1 MADTDRIQIPLE
13 LPHDEAAALAQYVK
27 RIGYEDCAKFAS
39 KFVFYSGRT
48 EADTVWS
55 AIRMV
60 QGQLAEA
67 GFAPR

>member
-1 MADTDRIQIPLE
+1 MADPDRIQIPLE